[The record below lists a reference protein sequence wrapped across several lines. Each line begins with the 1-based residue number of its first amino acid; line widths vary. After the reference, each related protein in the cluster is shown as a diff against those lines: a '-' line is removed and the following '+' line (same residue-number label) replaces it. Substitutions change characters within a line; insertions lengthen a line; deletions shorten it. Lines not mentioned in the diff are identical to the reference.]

1 VYPLKVLLVP
11 PVADKSGAADIYL
24 LTEAKPLSDVSLP
37 LETPK
42 SFPALLA
49 SDDLNG
55 AMYQASLSPVMMKFT

>member
-1 VYPLKVLLVP
+1 LYPSPGVDTDPPLAENGITVLTLW
-11 PVADKSGAADIYL
+11 
-24 LTEAKPLSDVSLP
+24 TKPLSDKSLS
-37 LETPK
+37 LKTPK